1 MLCDKAAWTLISEVE
16 ESEVRGLAPDS
27 QVRLRSLSYY
37 AFVFFFFVFLPVY
50 LLDHRILNQIN
61 NATGKW
67 LDFFMSMLCGTIYLI
82 YIAQLLTNK

>member
-37 AFVFFFFVFLPVY
+37 AFVFFFFC
-50 LLDHRILNQIN
+50 
-61 NATGKW
+61 
-67 LDFFMSMLCGTIYLI
+67 FFTCIFIGSSYTEP
-82 YIAQLLTNK
+82 N